1 MARQGPST
9 SPRTSAVL
17 PGLVTVVERTHFTG
31 RPTPT
36 APLAADEGL
45 PQVGRE
51 DKRGSI
57 RVRGV
62 THRRRTGQVAGNVG
76 AHPASEGLRRF
87 GSGLCDHAH
96 VAAPDAESYKVSSLF
111 SGIGGLEL
119 GFAAAGHTTNL
130 LCEIWDPARAVLS
143 RHFPGI
149 RLEDDVRTL
158 PALPGDTD
166 VVTAGFPCTDLSQAG
181 RTAGIRGEQSGLVV
195 HVFRLLDQ
203 HHPRWLV
210 LENVRNML
218 PLDGGLAMRYLV
230 SELERRKYN
239 WAYRVVDSRFAG
251 VPQRRQ
257 RVLLVASATD
267 DPRGVLLSDDAGEPG
282 TEHFADDVFG
292 FYWTEGLR
300 GLGWAQDA
308 TPTLKGGSTI
318 GIPSP
323 PGIWI
328 PDAPIGKRL
337 VTPSLGDAE
346 ALQGFARG
354 WTSAAADLRGRKGPR
369 WKLVGNAVTVGVAE
383 WLGRQLASPGSYD
396 DSDAVR
402 LEDGQRWPSAAWGG
416 RSYGRW
422 SSQLSMWPE
431 LRPYMHLRALLQQD
445 DLTPLSYR
453 AAAGFF
459 ERTQRA
465 KLRFDPDFILDVK
478 RHVEAVAPPSELTH

>member
-1 MARQGPST
+1 
-9 SPRTSAVL
+9 V
-17 PGLVTVVERTHFTG
+17 
-31 RPTPT
+31 T
-36 APLAADEGL
+36 APDV
-45 PQVGRE
+45 Q
-51 DKRGSI
+51 SYS
-57 RVRGV
+57 
-62 THRRRTGQVAGNVG
+62 VA
-76 AHPASEGLRRF
+76 
-87 GSGLCDHAH
+87 
-96 VAAPDAESYKVSSLF
+96 SLF

-119 GFAAAGHTTNL
+119 GLAAAGHSTNL

-143 RHFPGI
+143 NRFPGI
-149 RLEDDVRTL
+149 KLEGDVRTL
-158 PALPGDTD
+158 RALPGD
-166 VVTAGFPCTDLSQAG
+166 VELVTAGFPCTDLSQAG
-181 RTAGIRGEQSGLVV
+181 RTAGIRGDQSGLVV

-203 HHPRWLV
+203 HRPRWLV

-218 PLDGGLAMRYLV
+218 PLDSGRAMSYLV
-230 SELERRKYN
+230 SELEQRKYR
-239 WAYRVVDSRFAG
+239 WAYRVVDSRFVG

-257 RVLLVASATD
+257 RVLLVASPTD
-267 DPRGVLLSDDAGEPG
+267 DPRTVLLSDDAGEPG
-282 TEHFADDVFG
+282 PGRYADDAFG

-300 GLGWAQDA
+300 GLGWAHDA

-328 PDAPIGKRL
+328 PDAPVGMQL
-337 VTPSLGDAE
+337 VTPSLEDAE

-396 DSDAVR
+396 DSDAIR
-402 LEDGQRWPSAAWGG
+402 LEDGQRWPAAAWG
-416 RSYGRW
+416 SSDGRW

-431 LRPYMHLRALLQQD
+431 LRPYTHLRELLRQD
-445 DLTPLSYR
+445 QLTPLSYR
-453 AAAGFF
+453 AAAGFL

-478 RHVEAVAPPSELTH
+478 RHVEAVVPLSKHDD